1 MKKIILFT
9 IAFIFSSC
17 SFTSYRFDD
26 QKPRTG
32 VNFTIGKW
40 LLNTIESPSGVQEKL
55 VEKSTKDFETILGN
69 RFSFR
74 PLSSGLILPP
84 KMDFP
89 LDKTMLKNIK
99 LGSGCDYFI
108 NIKAQEIRNDFGSID
123 LTPGRFNNGGQKSN
137 QISIEIYDLNT
148 ETVIYSQRV
157 IASVGKPTDNRD
169 VNFSK
174 TSNSMLIR
182 AYEKLVK
189 DLKSKSVLK

>member
-1 MKKIILFT
+1 MKKIFILIILF
-9 IAFIFSSC
+9 IFISC

-32 VNFTIGKW
+32 VDFTTGKW
-40 LLNTIESPSGVQEKL
+40 LLNNIESPSSIQEKL
-55 VEKSTKDFETILGN
+55 VEKSTKDFEAILGN
-69 RFSFR
+69 RFSYR

-89 LDKTMLKNIK
+89 LDKTMLKKIK
-99 LGSGCDYFI
+99 LGSGYDYFI
-108 NIKAQEIRNDFGSID
+108 NIKAEQIRNDFGSID
-123 LTPGRFNNGGQKSN
+123 LTPGRFNNGGENSN
-137 QISIEIYDLNT
+137 QVSIEIYDLNT
-148 ETVIYSQRV
+148 ATLIYSQRV

-174 TSNSMLIR
+174 TSNSMLFK

>member
-1 MKKIILFT
+1 MKKILLFSILL
-9 IAFIFSSC
+9 IFSSC

-32 VNFTIGKW
+32 VDFTSGKW
-40 LLNTIESPSGVQEKL
+40 LLNNIDCSSGIHDKL
-55 VEKSTKDFETILGN
+55 VEKSTKDFSAVLEN
-69 RFSFR
+69 RFSYR

-84 KMDFP
+84 KMNFP
-89 LDKTMLKNIK
+89 LDKTMLKKIK
-99 LGSGCDYFI
+99 LGSDCDYFI
-108 NIKAQEIRNDFGSID
+108 NIKAEQIRNDFGSID
-123 LTPGRFNNGGQKSN
+123 LTPHRFNNGGENSN
-137 QISIEIYDLNT
+137 QVSLEIYDLNR
-148 ETVIYSQRV
+148 ETLIYSQRV
-157 IASVGKPTDNRD
+157 IATVGKPTDNRD